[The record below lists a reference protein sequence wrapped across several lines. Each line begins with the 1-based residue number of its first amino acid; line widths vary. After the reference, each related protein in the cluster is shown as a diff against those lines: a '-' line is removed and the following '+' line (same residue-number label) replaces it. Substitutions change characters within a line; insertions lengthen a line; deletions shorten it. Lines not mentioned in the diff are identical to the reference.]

1 MKKYIILILTLFMIS
16 GCSNFNHEINEKRN
30 ELINNIGVTSD
41 EKIVIKNKK
50 GTQYYVY
57 NILNQYSYSSYIY
70 IFHKDEK
77 TYNDYVSS
85 KEDISYYDLKKYDD
99 IYVTKVKYTD
109 ASIRDNSDIKE
120 VILSKYQDDKNY
132 IIVK

>member
-50 GTQYYVY
+50 STQYYVY

-132 IIVK
+132 VIVK